1 MYSLNKMVYN
11 TKTYSTRKL
20 FEAYNE
26 LKKFRNFSVSPLHER
41 FIFPYICGTYFG
53 YRKIDVLRVVA
64 VAKSISPKPRY
75 LDVGCGYG
83 DFLEKIREFI
93 PDAIGIEKDGGI
105 FYEFNM
111 VKPDYIHIKDVSL
124 DLNEKYDVIFV
135 GWMDPGVDFRKAVA
149 NCTDCI
155 ITNFDT
161 GGQCGINGGCE
172 YEEFGFRRIAWWKT
186 PSWIDVNYQ
195 IMNKYYTPL
204 TDEIKKELFKLR
216 SAHTMWYIYTK
227 ENLSTVVNNALKLCF
242 KNESQQSLDDGRY
255 NFEEILDECGFH
267 YNEELVALTS
277 AKKALWN
284 VFFE

>member
-1 MYSLNKMVYN
+1 MPFQIDDLRGAYLKYHEFRKNNK
-11 TKTYSTRKL
+11 
-20 FEAYNE
+20 
-26 LKKFRNFSVSPLHER
+26 FSFHER

-53 YRKIDVLRVVA
+53 YRKVDVLRVFA

-75 LDVGCGYG
+75 LDIGCGYG

-124 DLNEKYDVIFV
+124 DLNENYDVIFV

-161 GGQCGINGGCE
+161 GGQCGINSGCE
-172 YEEFGFRRIAWWKT
+172 YEEFGFRRIAWWRT

-216 SAHTMWYIYTK
+216 SAHTMWHIYTK
-227 ENLSTVVNNALKLCF
+227 ENLSSVVNNALKLCF
-242 KNESQQSLDDGRY
+242 TKESQRSLDDEKY

>member
-1 MYSLNKMVYN
+1 MPFQIDDLRGAYLKYHEFRKNNK
-11 TKTYSTRKL
+11 
-20 FEAYNE
+20 
-26 LKKFRNFSVSPLHER
+26 FSFHER

-53 YRKIDVLRVVA
+53 YRKVDVMRVVA

-124 DLNEKYDVIFV
+124 DLNENYDVIFV

-172 YEEFGFRRIAWWKT
+172 YEEFGFRRIAWWRT

-227 ENLSTVVNNALKLCF
+227 ENLSSVVNNALKLCF
-242 KNESQQSLDDGRY
+242 KKESEGLDYEKY

>member
-1 MYSLNKMVYN
+1 MVYN

-41 FIFPYICGTYFG
+41 FIFPYISGTYFA

-83 DFLEKIREFI
+83 DFLEKIRQFI

-172 YEEFGFRRIAWWKT
+172 YEEFGFRRIAWWRT

-204 TDEIKKELFKLR
+204 TDKIKKELFKLR

-227 ENLSTVVNNALKLCF
+227 ENLSSVVNNALNLCF
-242 KNESQQSLDDGRY
+242 KKESQQSLDDEKY

>member
-1 MYSLNKMVYN
+1 MTYN

-20 FEAYNE
+20 YEAYSE
-26 LKKFRNFSVSPLHER
+26 LRKFRNSSVSPLHER

-53 YRKIDVLRVVA
+53 YRKVDVLRVVA
-64 VAKSISPKPRY
+64 LAKSISPNPRY

-105 FYEFNM
+105 FYEFNR

-124 DLNEKYDVIFV
+124 DLNEKYDIIFV

-149 NCTDCI
+149 RSTNCI

-172 YEEFGFRRIAWWKT
+172 YEEFGFERIAWWRT

-195 IMNKYYTPL
+195 IMNNYYTPL
-204 TDEIKKELFKLR
+204 ANEIRKELFKLR
-216 SAHTMWYIYTK
+216 SAHTMWYVYAKKDLSSIIRETVRSQIKK
-227 ENLSTVVNNALKLCF
+227 ESEL
-242 KNESQQSLDDGRY
+242 SLDVDNY
-255 NFEEILDECGFH
+255 DFEGVMDECGFH
-267 YNEELVALTS
+267 YNEELPILTL
-277 AKKALWN
+277 KRALWK
-284 VFFE
+284 VYFD

>member
-1 MYSLNKMVYN
+1 MPFQIDDLRGAYLKYHEFRKNNK
-11 TKTYSTRKL
+11 
-20 FEAYNE
+20 
-26 LKKFRNFSVSPLHER
+26 FSFHQR

-53 YRKIDVLRVVA
+53 YRKVDVMRVVA

-124 DLNEKYDVIFV
+124 DLNENYDVIFV

-172 YEEFGFRRIAWWKT
+172 YEEFGFRRIAWWRT

-227 ENLSTVVNNALKLCF
+227 ENLSSVVNNALKLCF
-242 KNESQQSLDDGRY
+242 KKESQGLDYEKY

>member
-1 MYSLNKMVYN
+1 MPFQINDLRGAYLKYHEFRKNNK
-11 TKTYSTRKL
+11 
-20 FEAYNE
+20 
-26 LKKFRNFSVSPLHER
+26 FSFHER

-124 DLNEKYDVIFV
+124 DLNENYDVIFV

-172 YEEFGFRRIAWWKT
+172 YEEFGFRRIAWWRT

-227 ENLSTVVNNALKLCF
+227 ENLSSVVNNALKLCF
-242 KNESQQSLDDGRY
+242 KKESQGLDYEKY

>member
-1 MYSLNKMVYN
+1 MPFQIDDLRGAYLKYHEFRKNNK
-11 TKTYSTRKL
+11 
-20 FEAYNE
+20 
-26 LKKFRNFSVSPLHER
+26 FSFHQR

-53 YRKIDVLRVVA
+53 YRKVDVMRVVA

-124 DLNEKYDVIFV
+124 DLNENYDVIFV

-149 NCTDCI
+149 NCTNVI
-155 ITNFDT
+155 ITTLD
-161 GGQCGINGGCE
+161 QGISLGAE
-172 YEEFGFRRIAWWKT
+172 FEEFGFRRIAWWRT

-195 IMNKYYTPL
+195 IMNKYYTRMSN
-204 TDEIKKELFKLR
+204 EIYDYLFDLR
-216 SAHTMWYIYTK
+216 GAHNLWYVYTK
-227 ENLSTVVNNALKLCF
+227 NLEYIDQITNALNHC
-242 KNESQQSLDDGRY
+242 QQQGITKYD
-255 NFEEILDECGFH
+255 FEGIMDECGFE
-267 YNEELVALTS
+267 YVENS
-277 AKKALWN
+277 QFSKKENDTNLFSLWKIEYEQN
-284 VFFE
+284 NM

>member
-1 MYSLNKMVYN
+1 MPFQIDDLRGAYLKYHEF
-11 TKTYSTRKL
+11 RK
-20 FEAYNE
+20 NS
-26 LKKFRNFSVSPLHER
+26 KFSFHDR
-41 FIFPYICGTYFG
+41 FIFPFICGTYFG
-53 YRKIDVLRVVA
+53 YRKVDVLRVVA
-64 VAKSISPKPRY
+64 TAKSISLKPKY

-93 PDAIGIEKDGGI
+93 PDATGIEKDGGI

-124 DLNEKYDVIFV
+124 DLKEKYDVIFV

-149 NCTDCI
+149 KSTDCI

-161 GGQCGINGGCE
+161 GGQCGIDAGCE
-172 YEEFGFRRIAWWKT
+172 YEEFGFRRIAWWRT

-216 SAHTMWYIYTK
+216 SAHTMWHIYTK
-227 ENLSTVVNNALKLCF
+227 ENLSPVVNNALKSWM
-242 KNESQQSLDDGRY
+242 KKESQLSFDHEKY
-255 NFEEILDECGFH
+255 NFEETLDECGFR
-267 YNEELVALTS
+267 YNEELPVLTS
-277 AKKALWN
+277 VKKALWK

>member
-1 MYSLNKMVYN
+1 MPFQIEDLRGAYLKYHEFRKNNK
-11 TKTYSTRKL
+11 
-20 FEAYNE
+20 
-26 LKKFRNFSVSPLHER
+26 FSFHER
-41 FIFPYICGTYFG
+41 FIFPYISGTYFA

-124 DLNEKYDVIFV
+124 DLNEKYDLIFV

-172 YEEFGFRRIAWWKT
+172 YEEFGFRKIAWWRT

-204 TDEIKKELFKLR
+204 TDKIKKELFKLR

-242 KNESQQSLDDGRY
+242 KKESQQSLDDEKY

>member
-1 MYSLNKMVYN
+1 MTYN
-11 TKTYSTRKL
+11 AKTYSTQKL
-20 FEAYNE
+20 YEAYNE

-53 YRKIDVLRVVA
+53 YRKVDVLRVVA
-64 VAKSISPKPRY
+64 TAKSISPEPKY

-83 DFLEKIREFI
+83 DFLDKIREFI

-124 DLNEKYDVIFV
+124 DLNQKYDLIFV

-149 NCTDCI
+149 KSTNCI

-172 YEEFGFRRIAWWKT
+172 YDEFGFRRIAWWRT

-227 ENLSTVVNNALKLCF
+227 ENLSSVVNNTLRLCM
-242 KNESQQSLDDGRY
+242 KKESQLSLHDEKY

-267 YNEELVALTS
+267 YNEELPVLTS
-277 AKKALWN
+277 QKKALWK
-284 VFFE
+284 VSFE